1 MMPTEEP
8 AAKSVEPF
16 RFHARQ
22 NPEAP
27 TTADLQTRIND
38 EGTTWTT

>member
-1 MMPTEEP
+1 MTAAEEP

-16 RFHARQ
+16 RLHARQ

-38 EGTTWTT
+38 KGTTWTT